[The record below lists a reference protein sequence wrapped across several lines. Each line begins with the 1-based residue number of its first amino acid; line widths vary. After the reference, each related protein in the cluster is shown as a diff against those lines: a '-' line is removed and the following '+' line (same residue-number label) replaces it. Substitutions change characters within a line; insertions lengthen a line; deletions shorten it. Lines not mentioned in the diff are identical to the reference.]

1 MISWG
6 LPRFHRRVK
15 AAIRVVTTVAIQP
28 LRVTTREG
36 RREGRP
42 STARSCSRVR
52 GWGLSSTGAAMPAC
66 DDAGAAMPAV
76 AAVPVCAP
84 DDDAGPCA
92 VPSVAGAAVPAVPA
106 VPTCDD
112 TEAPDGATPPC

>member
-28 LRVTTREG
+28 LRVTTCEG

-52 GWGLSSTGAAMPAC
+52 GWGPSSAGAAAPAC
-66 DDAGAAMPAV
+66 DD
-76 AAVPVCAP
+76 
-84 DDDAGPCA
+84 
-92 VPSVAGAAVPAVPA
+92 AGAAVPAVPA
-106 VPTCDD
+106 GAWLPTCDD
-112 TEAPDGATPPC
+112 AEAPDGATPPC

>member
-1 MISWG
+1 MISCG

-28 LRVTTREG
+28 LRVTTCEG

-52 GWGLSSTGAAMPAC
+52 GWGLSSSVDDDAGAVVPAC
-66 DDAGAAMPAV
+66 DDA
-76 AAVPVCAP
+76 
-84 DDDAGPCA
+84 
-92 VPSVAGAAVPAVPA
+92 
-106 VPTCDD
+106 
-112 TEAPDGATPPC
+112 EAPDGAAPPC

>member
-52 GWGLSSTGAAMPAC
+52 GWGLSSAGAAVPAC
-66 DDAGAAMPAV
+66 DDAGAAAPAV
-76 AAVPVCAP
+76 AAVPACAP
-84 DDDAGPCA
+84 DDDAGPCV
-92 VPSVAGAAVPAVPA
+92 VPAVAGAAAPDGAWL
-106 VPTCDD
+106 PTCDD
-112 TEAPDGATPPC
+112 AEAPDGAAPPC

>member
-52 GWGLSSTGAAMPAC
+52 GWGLSS
-66 DDAGAAMPAV
+66 AGAAVPAV
-76 AAVPVCAP
+76 AAVPACAP
-84 DDDAGPCA
+84 DDDAEPCA
-92 VPSVAGAAVPAVPA
+92 VPAVAGAAVPAVAAAPA
-106 VPTCDD
+106 CAPDD
-112 TEAPDGATPPC
+112 AKAPDGAAPPC

>member
-52 GWGLSSTGAAMPAC
+52 GWGLSS
-66 DDAGAAMPAV
+66 AGAAAPAM
-76 AAVPVCAP
+76 AAVPAWAP
-84 DDDAGPCA
+84 CDDAGPCV
-92 VPSVAGAAVPAVPA
+92 VPAVAGAAAPDGAWL
-106 VPTCDD
+106 PTCDD
-112 TEAPDGATPPC
+112 AEAPDGAAPPC

>member
-52 GWGLSSTGAAMPAC
+52 GWGLSSAGAAVSACDDAAWSPAGAWLPAC
-66 DDAGAAMPAV
+66 DDA
-76 AAVPVCAP
+76 
-84 DDDAGPCA
+84 
-92 VPSVAGAAVPAVPA
+92 
-106 VPTCDD
+106 
-112 TEAPDGATPPC
+112 EAPDGAAPPC